1 MKGSKGLVVVALLL
15 LVGAFFV
22 FDIGQYFSL
31 SYIKEQHLAFQNYYE
46 VNPLRTGSIFFLI
59 YVAVTGLSLPGAAI
73 MTLLAGGIFGLFWGT
88 VIVSFASTLGATISF
103 LVARF
108 LLRDWVEKKFGKNL
122 APINQGVARD
132 GAFYLFTLRLVP
144 AFPFFIVNLVMGLT
158 KIRVWIFA
166 VVSQL
171 GMLAGTFV
179 FVNAGRELSKLDSLQ
194 GILSPEL
201 LISFTLLG
209 IFPLITKKIIDVVK
223 SRRVLKGYKK
233 PRNFD
238 RDMVVIGAGSAG
250 LVSAYIAAA
259 LKAKV
264 TLVEREKMGG
274 DCLNTGC
281 VPSKAL
287 IRSARFVHDVGHAE
301 NFGIREASASFDFA
315 QVMARVRG
323 IVKTIEPHDSVERYT
338 ELGVDCLIG
347 EAKILSPYEVKI
359 GDKSLT
365 TRNIVIAT
373 GARPFVPP
381 IEGLDGIDYLT
392 SDNIWS
398 LEKRPERLVVLGG
411 GPIGCELSQAFSR
424 LGSQVVQ
431 IELMP
436 CLLPREDEEVSSLLL
451 QHFLAEGID
460 VRLGHKAI
468 AVVQEEG
475 EKFLLCEI
483 GQETTRIAFDD
494 LLIAIG
500 RVANVT
506 GYGLEEMGIELTARR
521 TIETNEYLQTKFP
534 NIYACGD
541 VVGPYQFTHTASHQA
556 WYAAVNALFSTFK
569 RFKVDYRVIPAATF
583 TDPEI
588 ARVGL
593 NELEAK
599 AQSMDYEVTTYGLDD
614 LDRAIT
620 DSKAVGF
627 VKVLTQPGKDKILGA
642 TVMGEHAGEI
652 ISEFIVAMRHGLGLN
667 KILSTIHI
675 YPTLSEA
682 NKFTASNWKR
692 AHAPQRVLN
701 WLSRYHTWR
710 RGKA

>member
-1 MKGSKGLVVVALLL
+1 M
-15 LVGAFFV
+15 
-22 FDIGQYFSL
+22 
-31 SYIKEQHLAFQNYYE
+31 
-46 VNPLRTGSIFFLI
+46 
-59 YVAVTGLSLPGAAI
+59 
-73 MTLLAGGIFGLFWGT
+73 
-88 VIVSFASTLGATISF
+88 SFASTLGATISF

-682 NKFTASNWKR
+682 NKFTAGNWKR

>member
-1 MKGSKGLVVVALLL
+1 MKASKSLVVVALLL
-15 LVGAFFV
+15 LIGAFFV

-31 SYIKEQHLAFQNYYE
+31 SYIKEQHLAFQNYYQA
-46 VNPLRTGSIFFLI
+46 NPLRTGSIFFFI

-73 MTLLAGGIFGLFWGT
+73 MTLLAGGIFGLLWGT
-88 VIVSFASTLGATISF
+88 IIVSFASTLGAVVAF

-122 APINQGVARD
+122 VPINQGISRD

-166 VVSQL
+166 VISQL
-171 GMLAGTFV
+171 GMLVGTFV

-209 IFPLITKKIIDVVK
+209 LFPLITKKIIDVVK

-233 PRNFD
+233 PRSFE

-287 IRSARFVHDVGHAE
+287 IRSARFVHDIEHA
-301 NFGIREASASFDFA
+301 NNLGIREASASFDFA
-315 QVMARVRG
+315 QVMARVRR

-347 EAKILSPYEVKI
+347 EAKIVSPYEVKI

-381 IEGLDGIDYLT
+381 IEGLDDIHYLT
-392 SDNIWS
+392 SDNVWS
-398 LEKRPERLVVLGG
+398 LEKCPERLVVLGG

-436 CLLPREDEEVSSLLL
+436 RLLPREDEEVSDLLL

-460 VRLGHKAI
+460 VRLGHKAV
-468 AVVQEEG
+468 AVIQEEG
-475 EKFLLCEI
+475 EKFLLCEAKE
-483 GQETTRIAFDD
+483 QQVRVPFDD

-506 GYGLEEMGIELTARR
+506 GYGLEEMGVELTAHR

-556 WYAAVNALFSTFK
+556 WYAVVNALFSTFK

-599 AQSMDYEVTTYGLDD
+599 AQNIDYEVTTYGLDD

-627 VKVLTQPGKDKILGA
+627 VKVLTPSGKDKILGA

-682 NKFTASNWKR
+682 NKFTAGNWKR
-692 AHAPQRVLN
+692 AHAPQGVLN
-701 WLSRYHTWR
+701 WLSRYHAWR